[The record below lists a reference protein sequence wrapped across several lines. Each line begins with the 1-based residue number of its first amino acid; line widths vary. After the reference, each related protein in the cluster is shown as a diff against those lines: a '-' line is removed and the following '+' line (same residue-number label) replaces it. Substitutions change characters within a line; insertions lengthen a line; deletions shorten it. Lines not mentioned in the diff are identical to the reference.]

1 MQGDIART
9 NVLLTQLAVTQVLG
23 EARLKRLLRAKWL
36 APQPRANGKVFYAI
50 QDVRAVIRRFERG
63 EYPGP
68 DTIEVTRVRDS
79 ERRHGRGYVRKM
91 TGGGISDLNEICL
104 DELR

>member
-1 MQGDIART
+1 MART

-23 EARLKRLLRAKWL
+23 EARLKRLVRAQWL
-36 APQPRANGKVFYAI
+36 VAAQTRANGKVLYAS

-63 EYPGP
+63 EWLEP
-68 DTIEVTRVRDS
+68 DRIEVARVRDS
-79 ERRHGRGYVRKM
+79 ERRHGRGYIRK
-91 TGGGISDLNEICL
+91 TTDEGISDLNELCL

>member
-1 MQGDIART
+1 MART
-9 NVLLTQLAVTQVLG
+9 NVLLTQLAVTQLLG

-36 APQPRANGKVFYAI
+36 APQPRANGKVLYAS

-63 EYPGP
+63 EWLEP
-68 DTIEVTRVRDS
+68 DRIEVARVRDS
-79 ERRHGRGYVRKM
+79 ERRHGRDYVRK
-91 TGGGISDLNEICL
+91 TTDECISDLNELCL